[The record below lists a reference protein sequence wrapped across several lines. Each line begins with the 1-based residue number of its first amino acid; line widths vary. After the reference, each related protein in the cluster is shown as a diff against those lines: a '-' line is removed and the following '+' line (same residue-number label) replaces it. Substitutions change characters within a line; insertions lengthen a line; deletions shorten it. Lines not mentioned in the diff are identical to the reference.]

1 MKQFYWRLY
10 SMTNNKK
17 YVFLALVVL
26 IVTAIGAQAVVL
38 NMIPQ

>member
-1 MKQFYWRLY
+1 MI
-10 SMTNNKK
+10 NNKK

>member
-10 SMTNNKK
+10 SMINNKK